1 MKNPGVNNVR
11 RGENLPPR
19 PSTTNS
25 NSSRNTNSVASS
37 SMKRSK
43 SARGGVKGGASS
55 KNGSSVKSWRHDS
68 SSTLDKGTRKSLNQ
82 QTQINENL
90 RRKEILQRKEKMNKI
105 PEACPALVLFAQRM
119 PSVPLTM
126 IKSRRQRYQKTM
138 GRRILCWTIWKLNKN
153 GKVDERSVHPVQV
166 LLEEENES

>member
-1 MKNPGVNNVR
+1 
-11 RGENLPPR
+11 
-19 PSTTNS
+19 
-25 NSSRNTNSVASS
+25 
-37 SMKRSK
+37 
-43 SARGGVKGGASS
+43 
-55 KNGSSVKSWRHDS
+55 
-68 SSTLDKGTRKSLNQ
+68 
-82 QTQINENL
+82 
-90 RRKEILQRKEKMNKI
+90 MNKI
-105 PEACPALVLFAQRM
+105 PEACHALVLFAQRM